1 MNWTPNM
8 HMDILTIA
16 LVGVAAAQQ
25 LWSREMEPVTI
36 SADAGLLNPQFRPVA
51 SAQELRLA

>member
-1 MNWTPNM
+1 MNWTPNL
-8 HMDILTIA
+8 HMDMVTITLA
-16 LVGVAAAQQ
+16 GIVAAQQ
-25 LWSREMEPVTI
+25 LWSREMEPVTV